1 MNLRIPGEGAES
13 QGDGDNIMSDICAF
27 GEHPSTN
34 DEGVHR
40 FQLSLLGTWGLSRGG
55 VQARVPANRQR
66 LIALLALTG
75 PQNRA
80 FVAGELWPDRS
91 EAQAHGNLRSTLSR
105 LQLSGLRVVESVG
118 DLLRLRPDVDVD
130 IRELTACAQ
139 ELVHGPGPRPPEP
152 GVVLRLQR
160 GGDLLTGWYEDWV
173 VAQRERLRQLR
184 MHALEIVSAVLSED
198 GRYAEAL
205 EAALATVDIEPL
217 RESAHRA
224 VTQVH
229 LAEGNHIEAV
239 RQFQRYRNLLHHEL
253 GIEPS
258 EHMLD
263 LIRPLMVDRGM
274 PRRPPNRRGAA
285 HVGRFAR

>member
-1 MNLRIPGEGAES
+1 
-13 QGDGDNIMSDICAF
+13 MSDAYVF
-27 GEHPSTN
+27 DVHRSTN
-34 DEGVHR
+34 NEEVHR
-40 FQLSLLGTWGLSRGG
+40 FRLCLLGTWGLSCDGA
-55 VQARVPANRQR
+55 QARVPANRQR

-80 FVAGELWPDRS
+80 FVAGELWPDSS

-105 LQLSGLRVVESVG
+105 LQLSGLHIVQSVG
-118 DLLRLRPDVDVD
+118 DLLRLHPDVDVD

-152 GVVLRLQR
+152 GVVLRLQH
-160 GGDLLTGWYEDWV
+160 GGDLLTGWYDEWV
-173 VAQRERLRQLR
+173 VAHRERLRQLR
-184 MHALEIVSAVLSED
+184 LHALEIVSAVLSQD

-205 EAALATVDIEPL
+205 EAALATVDLEPL

-229 LAEGNHIEAV
+229 LAEGNHVEAV
-239 RQFQRYRNLLHHEL
+239 RQFHRYRSLLQHEL

-258 EHMLD
+258 HHMLD
-263 LIRPLMVDRGM
+263 LVRPLITDPHTPRPDRHGT
-274 PRRPPNRRGAA
+274 A
-285 HVGRFAR
+285 HAGRYAG